1 MVFLYRGCISF
12 ARHLCLA
19 TRKPERSHQMQRLYF
34 DHMGRYMEVSVGGHF
49 GFMER
54 PKDLK

>member
-1 MVFLYRGCISF
+1 
-12 ARHLCLA
+12 
-19 TRKPERSHQMQRLYF
+19 MQRLYF